1 MSLTENAYGFSFGS
15 NRALCTA
22 FSTLALLSDFTLTS
36 GSSQFSTMTFR
47 PSSTA
52 IALFASYTSFTI
64 RSRITGLARLAW
76 RSNIT
81 LISFRNQPAKKES
94 KFVFPSATSL

>member
-1 MSLTENAYGFSFGS
+1 M
-15 NRALCTA
+15 CTA

-36 GSSQFSTMTFR
+36 GSSQFSAMTFR
-47 PSSTA
+47 SSSAA
-52 IALFASYTSFTI
+52 IALLASYTSFTI

-81 LISFRNQPAKKES
+81 LISFKN
-94 KFVFPSATSL
+94 